1 MPHFID
7 SLSFALNGLK
17 LVLKEKHFKIHL
29 ISTLLVL
36 SAGFYFHISTT
47 EWFVVLICISIV
59 LSLETINTAIEY
71 FVDLVETNQNPK
83 AGAIKDLSAGAV
95 LIVSIIS
102 VIIAIMIFGKYI
114 LDLLTTV

>member
-1 MPHFID
+1 MPHFIK

-29 ISTLLVL
+29 VLTLIVL
-36 SAGFYFHISTT
+36 SAGIYFHINKT
-47 EWFVVLICISIV
+47 EWLVLLICIGIV
-59 LSLETINTAIEY
+59 LSVETINTAFEY
-71 FVDLVETNQNPK
+71 LIDFVEPNQNPK

-102 VIIAIMIFGKYI
+102 VIIAVMIFGKYI
-114 LDLLTTV
+114 INLFTSV